1 MLENPRIKNILMLTI
16 YTLSPIDLMPEM
28 ILGPLGLADDT
39 FVSME
44 ILRQLSNLWIEF
56 VRDEARRD
64 RIQ

>member
-1 MLENPRIKNILMLTI
+1 MGILFSAEGIKFMLENTRIKNILMLII

-44 ILRQLSNLWIEF
+44 ILRQLSNLLI
-56 VRDEARRD
+56 
-64 RIQ
+64 